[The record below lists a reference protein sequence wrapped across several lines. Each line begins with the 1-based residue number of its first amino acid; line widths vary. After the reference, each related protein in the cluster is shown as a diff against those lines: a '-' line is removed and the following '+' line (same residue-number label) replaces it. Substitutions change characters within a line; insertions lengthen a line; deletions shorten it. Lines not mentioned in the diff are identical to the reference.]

1 MYMKYSDFIRS
12 TGIYDYLK
20 EDLKFQLIYQVT
32 ENLLHMHM
40 TVQ

>member
-1 MYMKYSDFIRS
+1 MKYSDFIRS